1 MPMPIIGEP
10 FNQIAMDIVGP
21 LPKSKRGNRYLLVV
35 VDYATRYPEVFPLR
49 TFTADVVAEK
59 LVEVFARHGVPRT
72 ILTDQGSKFTSN
84 LLQELHRAMGVKSVR
99 TSPYH
104 PQTDGLVERYN
115 RTFKELLRR
124 TIESHKREWDVLI
137 PYVLFA
143 YREVPQESTGFSPF
157 ELVYGRDVR
166 GPLDVLREEWIQD
179 QQSPDDMSLQ

>member
-1 MPMPIIGEP
+1 MIQTRDSSYKNSRKGTQVTIKRKKQ
-10 FNQIAMDIVGP
+10 QIMGVTNP
-21 LPKSKRGNRYLLVV
+21 SCLL
-35 VDYATRYPEVFPLR
+35 
-49 TFTADVVAEK
+49 
-59 LVEVFARHGVPRT
+59 
-72 ILTDQGSKFTSN
+72 SM
-84 LLQELHRAMGVKSVR
+84 HRAMGVKSVR

-124 TIESHKREWDVLI
+124 TIESHKREWDVII

-179 QQSPDDMSLQ
+179 QQSPDDVLTYVTTVRERLDST